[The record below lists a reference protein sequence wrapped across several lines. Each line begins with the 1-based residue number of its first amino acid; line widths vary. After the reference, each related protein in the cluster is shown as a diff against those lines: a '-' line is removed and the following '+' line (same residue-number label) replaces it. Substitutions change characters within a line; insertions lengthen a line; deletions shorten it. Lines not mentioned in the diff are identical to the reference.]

1 MPPISFPIRCRARMH
16 VEELEPRLL
25 LSWSQPSGPEQ
36 EFLERLNDARANPAA
51 YGAAIGLDLSGVAPA
66 PPLALNPYLTNA
78 AQLHSQDMANRHYVD
93 HTDPDGL
100 TPLDRMRN
108 AGFDVASWGESI
120 AAGYATPADALK
132 GLIIDSGVPGV
143 GHRIQLLAMDPAS
156 RTLTQTGVG
165 IAFGASAYNSYYTID
180 SASSSDTRPFITG
193 VVFRDANGNG
203 RYDAGEGLGGVTI
216 TVVGVGATAT
226 LGAGG
231 YSIQVNP
238 GTYQVVASG
247 PGLPAPVVQ
256 TVTVGAANARL
267 NFNAADPL
275 PTYVPPGPVV
285 PASMP
290 VVTVNDP
297 AGRPLLFVQG
307 LDNQVYVQRLDAYG
321 NPTGGYTLAG
331 IGQVKSFAVGHDAW
345 GNAEVFAVGLDG
357 AVYTLKFD
365 GNDNPVG
372 GYSPTT
378 VDHVLS
384 IAVGH
389 DAWNEPELFAQ
400 GLDNQVYALKFDVY
414 GNAQGNY
421 FLTAVG
427 AVKSFAVT
435 NDAWGEPEVFVIGLN
450 DMVFGDRL
458 DVNGYPA
465 TGYFLTSQSRV
476 KAITL
481 GHDAWNEPE
490 VFAIG
495 LNDQVFIQKFD
506 AWGNP
511 AGDYYATCDF
521 PVKSIRIGYN
531 ASNQPELFATGFDDQ
546 VYDEL
551 FSADGLVLGACLL
564 SRPGKVKSVTV
575 GQDAVGRPELF
586 VIGLDNQVYAQP
598 FDGAGNS
605 AGDYYLTAL
614 GQVE

>member
-1 MPPISFPIRCRARMH
+1 MPPISFATRCRVQMH
-16 VEELEPRLL
+16 MEELEPRTL
-25 LSWSQPSGPEQ
+25 LSWSQPTGPEQ

-51 YGAAIGLDLSGVAPA
+51 YGAAIGLNLAGVAPA

-78 AQLHSQDMANRHYVD
+78 AQLHAQDMANRHYID

-108 AGFDVASWGESI
+108 AGFDVASWGESL

-143 GHRIQLLAMDPAS
+143 GHRIQLLGMDPAS

-165 IAFGASAYNSYYTID
+165 IAFGSSAYYTID
-180 SASSSDTRPFITG
+180 SASGSDPRPFITG

-203 RYDAGEGLGGVTI
+203 RYDAGEGFGGVTV
-216 TVVGVGATAT
+216 TVLGAGATTT

-247 PGLPAPVVQ
+247 PGLPTPVVQ
-256 TVTVGAANARL
+256 TVTVGTSNARL
-267 NFNAADPL
+267 SFNAAGSL
-275 PTYVPPGPVV
+275 PAYMPPGPVV
-285 PASMP
+285 PAAMP

-307 LDNQVYVQRLDAYG
+307 LDNQVYVQRLDANGY
-321 NPTGGYTLAG
+321 PAGGYTLAG
-331 IGQVKSFAVGHDAW
+331 IGQVKSFAVGHDGW
-345 GNAEVFAVGLDG
+345 GNAEVFAVGLDD
-357 AVYTLKFD
+357 AVYTLPFD

-372 GYSPTT
+372 GYRPTT
-378 VDHVLS
+378 VDRVLAV
-384 IAVGH
+384 AVGH
-389 DAWNEPELFAQ
+389 DAYGMPELFAE
-400 GLDNQVYALKFDVY
+400 GLDHQVYALKFDVW
-414 GNAQGNY
+414 GNALGHY

-435 NDAWGEPEVFVIGLN
+435 NDTWGEPEVFAIGLN
-450 DMVFGDRL
+450 DQVFADRL
-458 DVNGYPA
+458 DANGYPA
-465 TGYFLTSQSRV
+465 AGYFLTSPSRV
-476 KAITL
+476 KAIAL
-481 GHDAWNEPE
+481 GHDAWGEPE

-531 ASNQPELFATGFDDQ
+531 AFNRPELFATGFDDQ
-546 VYDEL
+546 VYAEL
-551 FSADGLVLGACLL
+551 FSVDGLVQGACLL

-575 GQDAVGRPELF
+575 GQDAAGRPELF
-586 VIGLDNQVYAQP
+586 VIGLDDQVYAQP
-598 FDGAGNS
+598 FDAAGSS

-614 GQVE
+614 GQVK